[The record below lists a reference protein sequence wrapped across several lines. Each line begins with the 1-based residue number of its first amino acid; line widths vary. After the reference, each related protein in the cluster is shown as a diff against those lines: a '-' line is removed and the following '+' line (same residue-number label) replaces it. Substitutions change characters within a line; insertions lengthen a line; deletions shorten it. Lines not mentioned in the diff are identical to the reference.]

1 MSVKNWYNKDI
12 LQLLDPVVIH
22 SGELISDALERR
34 ALRGLRAGIKRKGD
48 KGSPCLKPFIML
60 NSSDGDN

>member
-1 MSVKNWYNKDI
+1 M
-12 LQLLDPVVIH
+12 IH